1 MVLPHVLG
9 GVWQGFME
17 VILHE
22 NHSSQAKQLNLTDSG
37 GEQSRQE
44 SLLHLHWELKKTASP
59 CSLLYY
65 GGEQERFN
73 SHQLPTLLPPR
84 NPLESLHR
92 RIRSRVEESGS
103 GALPNGALTLNG
115 PSKLYVL

>member
-1 MVLPHVLG
+1 MVSLQIITMVLPHVLG

-44 SLLHLHWELKKTASP
+44 SLLHLHWELKKNLLHPAPCYIMVGSRRDSILISSQP
-59 CSLLYY
+59 CSLL
-65 GGEQERFN
+65 GIHSNHSIGEE
-73 SHQLPTLLPPR
+73 
-84 NPLESLHR
+84 
-92 RIRSRVEESGS
+92 
-103 GALPNGALTLNG
+103 GAELKNQGVALSQTG
-115 PSKLYVL
+115 P